1 MNPVN
6 LLLLLLSIV
15 LGSSRNLLSKSIS
28 SHPFHSKDFYTLQ
41 SVIFF
46 AGATVLFP
54 KLLGDGVSK
63 LTLLYALIC
72 GLLLLLAQWCYTVAM
87 ANGDAS
93 VCSIVYSLGFILPT
107 LSGMLFWHENVTVAK
122 IIGILFAI
130 PAIILSKKT
139 SGGDKAEA
147 KGYMLPLTIAMLS
160 SGGLGIM
167 QKVQGTSPYPEQSG
181 AFVFFAFLFAGT
193 VSLICALFKK
203 DGIHAGKRGFGSA
216 AGVGI
221 CFAICNL
228 LNTFLA
234 ARLDSA
240 VFFPMLNIGVILCSL
255 LLCILFLGK
264 NSHGGLRL
272 CSFSQLAR
280 SCLSICE
287 NRFSC
292 VSHTRPIL

>member
-1 MNPVN
+1 MNAMN

-28 SHPFHSKDFYTLQ
+28 SHPFHSKGFYTLQ

-46 AGATVLFP
+46 AGSLVLFP
-54 KLLGDGVSK
+54 KMIGSGVSI
-63 LTLLYALIC
+63 LTLVYALVY
-72 GLLLLLAQWCYTVAM
+72 GLLLLLAQWCYTAAM

-107 LSGMLFWHENVTVAK
+107 LSGMLFWHENVTATK
-122 IIGILFAI
+122 IVGILFAI
-130 PAIILSKKT
+130 PAIVLSKKT
-139 SGGDKAEA
+139 GDGDKTGA
-147 KGYMLPLTIAMLS
+147 KGYMLPLTFAMLS

-167 QKVQGTSPYPEQSG
+167 QKVQGSSPYPDQRG

-193 VSLICALFKK
+193 VSLLCALCKK
-203 DGIHAGKRGFGSA
+203 DSVQLGKYGLGSA

-228 LNTFLA
+228 LNTLLA

-255 LLCILFLGK
+255 LLCILFFGEK
-264 NSHGGLRL
+264 FTRRL
-272 CSFSQLAR
+272 ALVLVFATCA
-280 SCLSICE
+280 
-287 NRFSC
+287 
-292 VSHTRPIL
+292 ILFVNL